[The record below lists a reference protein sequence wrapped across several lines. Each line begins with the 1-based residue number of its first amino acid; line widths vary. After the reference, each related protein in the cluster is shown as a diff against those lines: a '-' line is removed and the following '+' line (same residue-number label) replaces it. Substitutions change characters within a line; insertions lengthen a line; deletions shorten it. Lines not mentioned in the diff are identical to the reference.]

1 MYEPKIIDKPAN
13 QIDKNVS
20 IADSIFYQ
28 YDAEKDNKLNEV
40 GVHVAII
47 LVIPNH
53 VYYFVSFMIFINLL
67 LLLVDYGL
75 QDHPCKQICRHLS
88 LSSAASFHCVF
99 GSTALTSFLIR
110 SSHRKRGLPNGLFP
124 VGFSLITALMK
135 EPSFLQ
141 ACPAHINLLLLISD
155 IISDCGTL
163 PILFLIKKEINVKLI
178 IEKNN
183 KFLII
188 NEYKN
193 KFMNKEEENSYSE
206 NESNSSEEETDKTNT
221 TETQVEQNISKRKIK
236 KINLK
241 AINDKIVTTIGKIII
256 ILLLNNNKIKT
267 EFHVVDK
274 EFPIP
279 RDGILGHHFLL
290 QNNAIIDK
298 QELIQEQR
306 IELNVIKES
315 DL

>member
-1 MYEPKIIDKPAN
+1 MRGKKRMQVQMTNRD
-13 QIDKNVS
+13 
-20 IADSIFYQ
+20 
-28 YDAEKDNKLNEV
+28 LREV

-155 IISDCGTL
+155 IISVSSL
-163 PILFLIKKEINVKLI
+163 EITKNTYEITPCYNIVLRKL
-178 IEKNN
+178 NR
-183 KFLII
+183 
-188 NEYKN
+188 YKISCL
-193 KFMNKEEENSYSE
+193 NS
-206 NESNSSEEETDKTNT
+206 
-221 TETQVEQNISKRKIK
+221 
-236 KINLK
+236 
-241 AINDKIVTTIGKIII
+241 
-256 ILLLNNNKIKT
+256 
-267 EFHVVDK
+267 
-274 EFPIP
+274 
-279 RDGILGHHFLL
+279 
-290 QNNAIIDK
+290 K
-298 QELIQEQR
+298 Q
-306 IELNVIKES
+306 
-315 DL
+315 